1 MADIDSRFLGDTGL
15 AARLRRLPLH
25 EPAPDLWNEISAH
38 MPPSAER
45 ATRHRRW
52 HPSMLLAVAASLAI
66 AALLP
71 LAMHEVHVPPPV
83 QVPAAIQ
90 APTLSTQAS
99 ADLGW
104 LRARSSQLEQWLGDL
119 PRAPSGNGRD
129 LMARVE
135 VEDLI
140 ALVDLQ
146 LEASRNAHEALP
158 LWRQRVALLETL
170 SVLRS
175 TPYGLVET
183 VEKPAVKTPVLH
195 RL

>member
-1 MADIDSRFLGDTGL
+1 MADIDSRSLDDAGLG
-15 AARLRRLPLH
+15 ARMRGLPLH
-25 EPAPDLWNEISAH
+25 EPAPDLWNEIASQL
-38 MPPSAER
+38 PPSDET

-52 HPSMLLAVAASLAI
+52 HRVIALAVAAGLAI

-71 LAMHEVHVPPPV
+71 WSMKQTTAPIPV
-83 QVPAAIQ
+83 QSSA
-90 APTLSTQAS
+90 LSAQAS

-104 LRARSSQLEQWLGDL
+104 LRTRSGQLEQWLGNL
-119 PRAPSGNGRD
+119 PTAPHGNGGD
-129 LMARVE
+129 LMATVE

-146 LEASRNAHEALP
+146 LDASRNAREALP

-170 SVLRS
+170 SLLRS
-175 TPYGLVET
+175 APYRVVDT
-183 VEKPAVKTPVLH
+183 VDKPTEKPLTLH